1 MAIKY
6 KHSYLTDGTKVKIT
20 EQLFNQLIEW
30 ENEGYEF
37 HFHYI
42 DLLKKQAND
51 AINKDRVF
59 YSHNTSLDEEIERKN
74 SNIFFLR
81 DNRCSIDRL
90 FGPKRAVIVK
100 HRDAVGDGYKT
111 V

>member
-74 SNIFFLR
+74 PNIF
-81 DNRCSIDRL
+81 
-90 FGPKRAVIVK
+90 
-100 HRDAVGDGYKT
+100 H
-111 V
+111 